1 MVCRNKARGEEVVSQ
16 IQSSTSNQTKMFTWR
31 IHANEEEL
39 DMEGTLKHGVMV
51 YPTGYKF

>member
-1 MVCRNKARGEEVVSQ
+1 MVCRNKARGEEAVSQ